1 MTGKQSNGEVMYPQN
16 LEAERALL
24 GSILID
30 NAALNMALE
39 HTDPSDF
46 FGEAHR
52 IIFQHMVDLAEK
64 GRVIDLVTL
73 SDNLTSAG
81 LLQRA
86 GGSGYI
92 AGLTDG
98 VPFGAGTNITEYC
111 RIIKDKSVKRQII
124 YTANS
129 VISQVLEGADDSDEL
144 LNVAQA
150 KFFEIA
156 KERVQSGFETIR
168 EIIKNDFET
177 LEKLWSSGPTLEGV
191 DTGYRMLDSFTG
203 GWRNGEL
210 IILAARPSLGKT
222 ALALNASIHLAKKQK
237 GVGFFS
243 LEMSKQ
249 ALLVRI
255 LCSEGKVDSH
265 RLRTGFS
272 SKEDWQKLTAAMGRL
287 VDAPLHIDESFES
300 NMMQLRAKAR
310 RLKAEKD
317 VSLIVVDYLQLITP
331 HGRYENR
338 TQEVSSISRSLKG
351 MAKELNVP
359 VLALSQLSRP
369 SEKRNTICP
378 MLSDLRDS
386 GSIEQDADVVIFL
399 YPCREDE
406 DPGVESA
413 AVVNIRVAKQRNGPT
428 GDTKLTFMK
437 RWVKFEDW
445 SPDQNVSFEGERRDG
460 QMAAAGNDA

>member
-1 MTGKQSNGEVMYPQN
+1 MAKQQSNSEVTYPQN

-30 NAALNMALE
+30 NSGLNMALE
-39 HTDPSDF
+39 HTDASDF
-46 FGEAHR
+46 FVEAHR
-52 IIFQHMVDLAEK
+52 LIFQHMVDIAEK
-64 GRVIDLVTL
+64 GHVIDLVTL
-73 SDNLTSAG
+73 SDDLTSAG
-81 LLQRA
+81 LMQRV
-86 GGSGYI
+86 GGATCL

-98 VPFGAGTNITEYC
+98 VPFGAGTNVTEYC
-111 RIIKDKSVKRQII
+111 RIIKDRSVKRQILQA
-124 YTANS
+124 ANG
-129 VISQVLEGADDSDEL
+129 VIGQVLEGADDSDVL
-144 LNVAQA
+144 LDVAQA

-156 KERVQSGFETIR
+156 KERVQSGFQTIR
-168 EIIKNDFET
+168 EIVKNDIGAI
-177 LEKLWSSGPTLEGV
+177 EKLWSSGPTMEGV

-203 GWRNGEL
+203 GFRNGEL

-222 ALALNASIHLAKKQK
+222 ALALNASTHLSQQQK

-243 LEMSKQ
+243 LEMAKQ
-249 ALLVRI
+249 ALMVRI

-272 SKEDWQKLTAAMGRL
+272 SRDDWQKLTAAMGRL
-287 VDAPLHIDESFES
+287 MDAPLYIDDSFES
-300 NMMQLRAKAR
+300 NMMQIRAKAR
-310 RLKAEKD
+310 RLKSEKD
-317 VSLIVVDYLQLITP
+317 IALIVVDYLQLIQSYGK
-331 HGRYENR
+331 HENR

-369 SEKRNTICP
+369 PEKRNTICP
-378 MLSDLRDS
+378 MLSDLRES

-399 YPCREDE
+399 YPCKDDE

-413 AVVNIRVAKQRNGPT
+413 AVVNVRVAKQRNGPT

-445 SPDQNVSFEGERRDG
+445 SVVS
-460 QMAAAGNDA
+460 